1 METGSCNCSQ
11 VKWDSMCCCCTVLPP
26 RLFEHNESAGVCCHR
41 LTLVV
46 FAAHP
51 WFKWVR
57 FGCCV
62 FLHRFIW
69 VLVMSACLIMLLF
82 FFYWLKRISPGSDS
96 STTAFMAR
104 LYFQPAVSGCVFIL
118 ITLFQQRTI
127 CYRFFFFLT
136 VSQVLLVVNCHFIQ
150 Q

>member
-1 METGSCNCSQ
+1 MCDSYYMIVIMETGSCNCSQ

-26 RLFEHNESAGVCCHR
+26 RLFEHNESAGVCGHR

-82 FFYWLKRISPGSDS
+82 FFIGLKEFHQAL
-96 STTAFMAR
+96 TAAQR
-104 LYFQPAVSGCVFIL
+104 LLWHDCIFSLLCLAVCSF
-118 ITLFQQRTI
+118 
-127 CYRFFFFLT
+127 
-136 VSQVLLVVNCHFIQ
+136 
-150 Q
+150 